1 LSRALEDG
9 PAELRVLI
17 VDDERL
23 ARDKLRRFLAEAA
36 AVRVVGEAA
45 TGAEAVERIQEQ
57 RPDVVFLDVQMP
69 GMDGFDVIE
78 ELPAE
83 ALPAVV
89 FVTAHDEYA
98 IRAFDVE
105 AIDYLLKPF
114 DRLRFRQALDR
125 VRRQL
130 GAEPAQLVEK
140 LRRLLGSPGGG
151 GTALR
156 RIAVRSGGRIQ
167 SLKVEE
173 IQWFEAADNYLRI
186 HTGKSVHLVRET
198 LSALERR
205 LDPEVFIRIHRS
217 AIVRIEMIRE
227 VESLFHG
234 DYEVVLGTGKS
245 LPVGRKYRDRLV
257 EAMGGR
263 S

>member
-1 LSRALEDG
+1 M
-9 PAELRVLI
+9 ELRVLI

-23 ARDKLRRFLAEAA
+23 ARDKLRRFLKEAE

-45 TGAEAVERIQEQ
+45 NGAEAVERIQEQ
-57 RPDVVFLDVQMP
+57 HPDVVFLDVQMP
-69 GMDGFDVIE
+69 GMDGFGVIE

-83 ALPAVV
+83 ALPAIV

-98 IRAFDVE
+98 IRAFEVE

-114 DRLRFRQALDR
+114 DRLRLRQALDR

-130 GAEPAQLVEK
+130 REEPEQLMDK
-140 LRRLLGSPGGG
+140 LRRLLGS
-151 GTALR
+151 AADEREAVLR

-173 IQWFEAADNYLRI
+173 IHWFEAADNYLRI
-186 HTGKSVHLVRET
+186 HTARAVHLIRET

-205 LDPEVFIRIHRS
+205 LDPAVFIRIHRS
-217 AIVRIEMIRE
+217 AIVRIESIRE

-234 DYEVVLGTGKS
+234 DYEVVLGSGER